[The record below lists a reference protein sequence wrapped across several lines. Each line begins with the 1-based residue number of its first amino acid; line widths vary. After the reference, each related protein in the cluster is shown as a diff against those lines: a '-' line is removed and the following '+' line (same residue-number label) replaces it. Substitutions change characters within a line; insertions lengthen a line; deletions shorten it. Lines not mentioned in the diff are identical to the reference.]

1 MFYKIIL
8 FTFMVTISESFIFH
22 QRHMK
27 VHVSITNNLQLP
39 THIIKSF
46 LFYNLQQL
54 KRPLGCKM
62 IFIPSHMLDLQRLIN
77 QDSFKSLRSFKI
89 CSDLQTVNKWGTMF
103 KTFVKKIFNF
113 NTIVH

>member
-39 THIIKSF
+39 THIINIF
-46 LFYNLQQL
+46 FVLQ
-54 KRPLGCKM
+54 
-62 IFIPSHMLDLQRLIN
+62 S
-77 QDSFKSLRSFKI
+77 
-89 CSDLQTVNKWGTMF
+89 TATE
-103 KTFVKKIFNF
+103 KTFRMQNNF
-113 NTIVH
+113 HSFAHAGLAKAYQPRQFQVPQILQNLFGFTNG